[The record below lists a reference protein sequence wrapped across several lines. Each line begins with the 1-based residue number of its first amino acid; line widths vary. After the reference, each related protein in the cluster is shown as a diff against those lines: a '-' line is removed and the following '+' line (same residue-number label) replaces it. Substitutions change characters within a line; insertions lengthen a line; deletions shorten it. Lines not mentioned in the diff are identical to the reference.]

1 MQTMLV
7 PNFLNNFCCADIFDF
22 NANKRMWQWQS
33 VETVV
38 LARHYSTAYL
48 SKLLSKG
55 RGGGG
60 FNPCPSVFRALFMD
74 LYIWAK

>member
-1 MQTMLV
+1 MLV

-60 FNPCPSVFRALFMD
+60 STLAQVFLEHFFMD